1 MGRKDGNGVGKPGEQ
16 ETIRKIKGIEARIEE
31 RIGLKGG
38 ELSGKAWR
46 TRDKQGNWRN
56 RG

>member
-1 MGRKDGNGVGKPGEQ
+1 MGKPGEK
-16 ETIRKIKGIEARIEE
+16 ETSREIGGIEARIEE
-31 RIGLKGG
+31 SNGLKGE
-38 ELSGKAWR
+38 ELSGKAWT